1 MKNKSAFKRIKA
13 WKKLSN
19 RRIIKISSYKIKKV
33 LVDIMCYMSQYIIQI
48 FHKKIL
54 SSIYPKCKYSKKEQ
68 INLKRRDLCI
78 KEDKI
83 T

>member
-1 MKNKSAFKRIKA
+1 
-13 WKKLSN
+13 
-19 RRIIKISSYKIKKV
+19 
-33 LVDIMCYMSQYIIQI
+33 MCYMSQYIIQI